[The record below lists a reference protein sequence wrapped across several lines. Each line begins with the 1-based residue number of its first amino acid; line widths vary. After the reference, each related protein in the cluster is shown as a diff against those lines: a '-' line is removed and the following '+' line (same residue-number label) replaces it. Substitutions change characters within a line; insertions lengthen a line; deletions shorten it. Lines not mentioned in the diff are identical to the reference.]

1 MSRRAQTTDTTE
13 RNRNALKTLT
23 KLETNKMCADCKR
36 NKHPRWASWNL
47 GVFVC
52 IRCSGIH
59 RSLGVH
65 ISKVKSIDLDSWT
78 DEQLSSVVRWGNKRA
93 NKYWEHKL
101 AEGHVPNDGKME
113 SFIRTKYDSKRWAMD
128 GPVPDPATL
137 DDGEEN
143 GNDDDVPLK
152 VVQERARGNS
162 IRNGNAAASGS
173 ALQAPRTRPQ
183 DVDLFGDPSG
193 PAMARPNTA
202 EPAMSRTGPPKAQ
215 AAPPKQTR
223 PGESLLGLDFFGGA
237 QSAPPQRPSS
247 TSAATP
253 GQTGRTDLKQSILS
267 LYASKPAPPPV
278 QQQQQQ
284 QPVSNASFFGDMQ
297 STPPTSNMQQSSN
310 NQSFG
315 GLGDAFSTL
324 SFSSP
329 QQSSAPKPAQ
339 PSYSNFTSPPSHTRQ
354 PSSNKPNPLS
364 GGSFFDTKP
373 APPPKATSPQTS
385 RKESFGGFSGDFGD
399 FSSAT
404 QSPPSTTKSPP
415 MPTSSNHI
423 SDMFGAMPAAAS
435 APLAKSTTTASM
447 TAKSPPPIQASNYA
461 NTSKTFNLS
470 SPTTTQPPKPVSAA
484 NQFSNLSQMDAGW
497 GSNDNAWATP
507 DPTPAP
513 APAPTRAQPTFVS
526 PPQQPSV
533 SSYKPTPASSKVES
547 PFDAGWGDPEPTA
560 APAKPTATSSG
571 SGGGFGQSSGGFG
584 GQSTSGGGFSV
595 QQDEE
600 FGGWSHASPVAQTPG
615 PRQGGGSGTGGG
627 DDLFG
632 NVWG

>member
-1 MSRRAQTTDTTE
+1 MSRRVQTADTTE

-52 IRCSGIH
+52 IRCSGVH

-162 IRNGNAAASGS
+162 IRNVSAAASGS

-193 PAMARPNTA
+193 PAMVRPNTA

-267 LYASKPAPPPV
+267 LYASKPAAPSV
-278 QQQQQQ
+278 QQPQQQ

-297 STPPTSNMQQSSN
+297 STPPTSNMPQTSN

-324 SFSSP
+324 SFNSP
-329 QQSSAPKPAQ
+329 QQSSAPKAAQ

-354 PSSNKPNPLS
+354 ASSNKPNPLS

-373 APPPKATSPQTS
+373 APPPKATSPQTL
-385 RKESFGGFSGDFGD
+385 RKESFGGFGNDFGD

-404 QSPPSTTKSPP
+404 QSPPATTKSPP
-415 MPTSSNHI
+415 IPTSSNHI
-423 SDMFGAMPAAAS
+423 SDMFGAMPAAPS
-435 APLAKSTTTASM
+435 ALPAKSTTTAPM

-513 APAPTRAQPTFVS
+513 APAPTRTTQPSFVS
-526 PPQQPSV
+526 PPQPQASV

-547 PFDAGWGDPEPTA
+547 PFDAGWGDNEPTT
-560 APAKPTATSSG
+560 APAKPAAAGSG
-571 SGGGFGQSSGGFG
+571 SGGGF

>member
-1 MSRRAQTTDTTE
+1 MSRRAQTADTTE

-162 IRNGNAAASGS
+162 IRNGSAAASGS

-202 EPAMSRTGPPKAQ
+202 EPAMNRTGPPKAQ

-284 QPVSNASFFGDMQ
+284 QQPVSNASFFGDMQ

-329 QQSSAPKPAQ
+329 QQNSAPKPAQ

-385 RKESFGGFSGDFGD
+385 RKESFGGFGNDFGD

-404 QSPPSTTKSPP
+404 QSPPATTKSPP
-415 MPTSSNHI
+415 IPTSSNHI
-423 SDMFGAMPAAAS
+423 SDMFGAMPG
-435 APLAKSTTTASM
+435 APPAKSASTAPM

-470 SPTTTQPPKPVSAA
+470 SPATTQPPKPVSAA

-513 APAPTRAQPTFVS
+513 APAPTRTTQPSFVS
-526 PPQQPSV
+526 PPQPQASV
-533 SSYKPTPASSKVES
+533 STYKPTPASSKVES
-547 PFDAGWGDPEPTA
+547 PFDAGWGDSE
-560 APAKPTATSSG
+560 PAKPAAAGSG

-615 PRQGGGSGTGGG
+615 PRQGGGSGSGGG